1 MAGHKP
7 RSKPLPTGN
16 DDKKSNR
23 GGLSKGGFKIGP
35 KLGKGVYQGHA
46 QKIKKTLI
54 HKAKVKR
61 SYAKDLAQ
69 AGYATASHSAAS
81 LRPRPLPPHKAI
93 TSQDDEQEQEEG
105 VDSLAEKESKRNEMR
120 ERMKDHLGI
129 DGEDE
134 EEGGNSEEEEGGR
147 GRGSGAR
154 ALSTLR
160 VWGAPMSEER
170 KEELR
175 KEEEDR
181 LKAPAVEVGQGKGSK
196 REREPRQPKGR
207 GRRAESSV
215 GTASPAAAPTT
226 KPSRP
231 LPFFALPPKEEEKK
245 KRPRLNED
253 EIQAVRKKRE
263 EEKKKWNQRGRN
275 GQPKLGGRVE
285 QLLARI
291 QQGMQ

>member
-7 RSKPLPTGN
+7 RSKPT
-16 DDKKSNR
+16 DDKKPHR
-23 GGLSKGGFKIGP
+23 GGNGQGGRNKKGGFKIGP

-46 QKIKKTLI
+46 QKIKQTLI
-54 HKAKVKR
+54 HKAKVKK

-69 AGYATASHSAAS
+69 AGYASGSNSAS
-81 LRPRPLPPHKAI
+81 LPPPPQQA
-93 TSQDDEQEQEEG
+93 TPDDQEGIE
-105 VDSLAEKESKRNEMR
+105 SLAEKERKRNEMR
-120 ERMKDHLGI
+120 KRLKDDLGI
-129 DGEDE
+129 DADEEGEDE
-134 EEGGNSEEEEGGR
+134 GVNSDEAEEGR
-147 GRGSGAR
+147 GRGSGMGVPQA
-154 ALSTLR
+154 R
-160 VWGAPMSEER
+160 VWGAPMSELR

-181 LKAPAVEVGQGKGSK
+181 LNAPVVEIGQGKRFQRG
-196 REREPRQPKGR
+196 REAQAKGR
-207 GRRAESSV
+207 GRGAESS
-215 GTASPAAAPTT
+215 ASTSAPPTAPTPT
-226 KPSRP
+226 KPARP

-253 EIQAVRKKRE
+253 EIQAIRKKKE

-291 QQGMQ
+291 QHGMQ